1 MIKPDNAQIAEPVEK
16 VEQIRGSEADTVAQD
31 VVQKRPFVLEKKRGA
46 GGGNMAAMLTV
57 VGVIVVFGICT
68 LAFLSS
74 KGNVKRKS
82 RVEAAKPS
90 LGRPLASNSTGD
102 LIPSDKVKPSPE
114 ETKQGGTVDASDVER
129 TKSSKVSESQSQSR
143 SAVASSGK
151 PLSKIGKFEEPD
163 TTPGASGKW
172 SPPPYGSNQEADQRA
187 EKKEEE
193 AYSKPSIVFTAR
205 RQPAIRDEPARAA
218 KAPDNLGLAPGYHV
232 AARLESMA
240 TTAVHAPVTAVV
252 EYNYERNG
260 RTLIPAGSRVVG
272 NISQADPSGLV
283 NISFSSIEFPGGE
296 ILPIDAVAADMNLQ
310 AIKGQVTGKQRGRSM
325 LVRSLS
331 GLGETAA
338 MVVGAPSANSA
349 FSEDDLIRMR
359 IADNI
364 GNASDEQI
372 MRMMT
377 MEHIVVSVPAGTE
390 IYVVFE
396 KVSGKADIAGTKAV
410 ELSAPDH
417 SPESGQVSRS
427 Q

>member
-1 MIKPDNAQIAEPVEK
+1 MIKPDNAQIAEPLEK
-16 VEQIRGSEADTVAQD
+16 VEQISGSEADTIAQD
-31 VVQKRPFVLEKKRGA
+31 VVPKRPFVLEKKRGT
-46 GGGNMAAMLTV
+46 GGGNMAVMLTV

-68 LAFLSS
+68 VAFLSS

-90 LGRPLASNSTGD
+90 LGRPQASNSLGD

-114 ETKQGGTVDASDVER
+114 ETRQGGTVDASDVER
-129 TKSSKVSESQSQSR
+129 TKSPRVSESQSQSGF
-143 SAVASSGK
+143 AIASSGK

-163 TTPGASGKW
+163 TTPGAGGKW

-260 RTLIPAGSRVVG
+260 
-272 NISQADPSGLV
+272 D
-283 NISFSSIEFPGGE
+283 
-296 ILPIDAVAADMNLQ
+296 LPHFRCMF
-310 AIKGQVTGKQRGRSM
+310 KQPLRYP
-325 LVRSLS
+325 
-331 GLGETAA
+331 TAA
-338 MVVGAPSANSA
+338 PW
-349 FSEDDLIRMR
+349 L
-359 IADNI
+359 
-364 GNASDEQI
+364 
-372 MRMMT
+372 
-377 MEHIVVSVPAGTE
+377 
-390 IYVVFE
+390 
-396 KVSGKADIAGTKAV
+396 
-410 ELSAPDH
+410 
-417 SPESGQVSRS
+417 
-427 Q
+427 